1 MVARHTRH
9 ALTIHCCAFLP
20 QAGGHKNNNKVN
32 KLLGAAWKAMSEAE
46 REPYQRYAAQDRIR
60 FLAVSQL
67 AASYDQWP
75 RGLLTHHKHCA
86 WCLPRLVVLQ
96 EMSKYKPSEGFAKA
110 TTR

>member
-1 MVARHTRH
+1 
-9 ALTIHCCAFLP
+9 
-20 QAGGHKNNNKVN
+20 
-32 KLLGAAWKAMSEAE
+32 MSEAE

-67 AASYDQWP
+67 AASYDQWL
-75 RGLLTHHKHCA
+75 RGVLTSLSLRHA